1 MAEIL
6 SRVPYM
12 VTLSGSDRASGKPI
26 RNILYYRNGAS
37 VSGVL
42 YGQPQVGTSQDYFLT
57 ALLAKIN
64 TYWAPVQPDNVRW
77 SNLRM
82 EALIGRQFVTPQVG
96 ISAVAF
102 GATVA
107 VIATT
112 GPHGLTDGGVAN
124 ITGITTPAALNGS
137 RVAEVVDA
145 NIFEV
150 PYAGTPPWSGDGA
163 VQTTG
168 GTQEWILAA
177 RFEKNFTVDGSV
189 NADALPLFST
199 ASVRRLNSGVGRAWR
214 SRISVSPLPETHWT
228 DGTMQAAGV
237 TPWNDWQTQMLIPVF
252 AVAGATNAEDKMY
265 PCAVARSVAF
275 TLASP
280 FVASDTWCRDVTAWD
295 VRENNGSLIRRKP
308 RLTQSITPIVP

>member
-1 MAEIL
+1 MAEI
-6 SRVPYM
+6 RYRTPYM

-26 RNILYYRNGAS
+26 RNILYYRSGPT
-37 VSGVL
+37 VSGVT
-42 YGQPQVGTSQDYFLT
+42 YGQPLVGTSQDYFLT
-57 ALLAKIN
+57 QLVAKIN

-77 SNLRM
+77 TNLRM
-82 EALIGRQFVTPQVG
+82 EALNGRQFVTPQVG
-96 ISAVAF
+96 ISAIAF

-112 GPHGLTDGGVAN
+112 GPHGLSDGGVAN
-124 ITGITTPAALNGS
+124 ISGVTSPAGLNGS
-137 RVAEVVDA
+137 KVAAVVDDH
-145 NIFEV
+145 IFEV
-150 PYAGTPPWSGDGA
+150 PFAPAGAWSGDGA

-168 GTQEWILAA
+168 GTQEWLFVD

-214 SRISVSPLPETHWT
+214 SRISVSPIPETHWT

-237 TPWNDWQTQMLIPVF
+237 TPWTDWQTQMLLKIF
-252 AVAGATNAEDKMY
+252 AVAGATLEEDKMY
-265 PCAVARSVAF
+265 PAVVARSVAF
-275 TLASP
+275 TQASP
-280 FVASDTWCRDVTAWD
+280 FQESATWCRDVTAWD